1 MASEVVQV
9 VNRQQQRR
17 QGYLVPPLYEG
28 PVTRCCEPARLLS
41 RAPQRRCPESSFC
54 ERPAPNQLLAS
65 ARAAGPGL
73 VQHHQTADSAR
84 ERMGRESGPAPQAH
98 PPPGCCAT
106 AAPGIP
112 RPGDRRRP
120 AARAAAFGAASSQ
133 ARIEQRPGLASPAPV
148 PAVPL
153 TLAAP
158 RCSGGGGGVA
168 NTRWLGNPLPAP
180 PPPAPARRAAPRA
193 QEL

>member
-65 ARAAGPGL
+65 AGAAGPGL

-84 ERMGRESGPAPQAH
+84 ERMGRESAPAPQAH

-106 AAPGIP
+106 TAT
-112 RPGDRRRP
+112 
-120 AARAAAFGAASSQ
+120 S
-133 ARIEQRPGLASPAPV
+133 ASPGPETVAVLLLGPLLSELPPHRPV
-148 PAVPL
+148 LSSVPGS
-153 TLAAP
+153 P
-158 RCSGGGGGVA
+158 R
-168 NTRWLGNPLPAP
+168 RLRFLRFP
-180 PPPAPARRAAPRA
+180 
-193 QEL
+193 